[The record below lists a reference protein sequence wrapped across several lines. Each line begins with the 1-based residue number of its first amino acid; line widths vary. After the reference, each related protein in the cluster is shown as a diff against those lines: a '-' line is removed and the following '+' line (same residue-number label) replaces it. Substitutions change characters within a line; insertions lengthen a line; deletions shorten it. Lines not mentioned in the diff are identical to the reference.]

1 MVGCVYLLFG
11 LYCSILT
18 PGDHMKIV
26 GEKVFVNDQSVL
38 YPNVIEITCLACFI
52 FVYFISQ
59 IVILFQEYVFLM
71 LPYFSNSLT
80 SVCQKKEDILGQFYF
95 YYGYFTLKVIICK
108 CKKV

>member
-1 MVGCVYLLFG
+1 M
-11 LYCSILT
+11 
-18 PGDHMKIV
+18 
-26 GEKVFVNDQSVL
+26 FVNDQSVL
-38 YPNVIEITCLACFI
+38 YPNVTEITCLACFI

-59 IVILFQEYVFLM
+59 IVILFQEDVFLM

-80 SVCQKKEDILGQFYF
+80 SVLCHKKEDILGQCYF